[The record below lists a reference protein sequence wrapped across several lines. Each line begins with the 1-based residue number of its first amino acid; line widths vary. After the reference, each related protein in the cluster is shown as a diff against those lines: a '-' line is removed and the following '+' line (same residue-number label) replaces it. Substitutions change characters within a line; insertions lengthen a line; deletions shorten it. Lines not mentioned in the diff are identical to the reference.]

1 MKEQSAPTITGYS
14 PTYSGKGWAKSME
27 EAQGLSGVTV
37 TNDLV
42 AEVVAQQLESMLS
55 VGNYD
60 GVKLL
65 LAPVQPVDVAEA
77 VGCLPRTLQALAFRL
92 LGKDE
97 AIEVYEYLEPAIQQS
112 LLERLRSSE
121 VLELVEE
128 MSPDDR
134 VRLLD
139 ELPAK
144 VVRRLLVELSPAE
157 RRVTAQLLGY
167 APETAGRLMTTEYI
181 DLKEFHSAAQALTI
195 VRRRARET
203 ETIYS
208 LYVTDGQRHL
218 SGILSLRDLVT
229 ADPTD
234 CIGDVM
240 TREVVSVGTDTDQ
253 EEVARAIQRYDFLA
267 VPVVDRERRLVGIVT
282 VDDVIDVIEQEAT
295 RDLYAAGAVEAG
307 DEDDYFQSNLFTVA
321 RRRVVWLSVLVVA
334 SFFTSQVIA
343 LNEQV
348 LKEVVLLAAF
358 IPLLAGTGGNVGAQ
372 SSTVVIR
379 GLSTKS
385 ISSLG
390 PFQAVVRETAS
401 GALLGLLMM
410 LLVVPF
416 AWWRGESP
424 LVGISV
430 GISLLAITT
439 LAATAGAAFPLL
451 FDRMGLDPA
460 LMSTPF
466 ITTCTDV
473 VGTLIYLKTAEWLLL
488 NAPQLLTATGISTH
502 LLAALAF

>member
-1 MKEQSAPTITGYS
+1 MDQAPDSRNLNAG
-14 PTYSGKGWAKSME
+14 SGTTLAHPM
-27 EAQGLSGVTV
+27 L
-37 TNDLV
+37 
-42 AEVVAQQLESMLS
+42 AEVVTRQLESMLS

-60 GVKLL
+60 GVKML

-77 VGCLPRTLQALAFRL
+77 IGSLPRTLQALAFRL
-92 LGKDE
+92 LSKDE
-97 AIEVYEYLEPAIQQS
+97 AIEVYEYLDPAVQQS
-112 LLERLRSSE
+112 LLERLRSGE

-134 VRLLD
+134 VRLFD

-144 VVRRLLVELSPAE
+144 VVRRLLAELSPAE
-157 RRVTAQLLGY
+157 RKVTAQLLGY

-181 DLKEFHSAAQALTI
+181 DLKDFHSAAQALTI
-195 VRRRARET
+195 VRRRARQT

-208 LYVTDGQRHL
+208 LYVTDGERHL
-218 SGILSLRDLVT
+218 TGILSLRDLVT
-229 ADPTD
+229 ADPED
-234 CIGDVM
+234 RIGDVM

-253 EEVARAIQRYDFLA
+253 EDVARAIQRYDFLA

-334 SFFTSQVIA
+334 SFFTSEVIA

-379 GLSTKS
+379 GLSTQS
-385 ISSLG
+385 IASLG
-390 PFQAVVRETAS
+390 RIKAVVREATA
-401 GALLGLLMM
+401 GLLLGLLMM
-410 LLVVPF
+410 ILVVPF

-424 LVGISV
+424 LVGLSV
-430 GISLLAITT
+430 GTSLLAITT
-439 LAATAGAAFPLL
+439 LAATAGAGFPLL

-473 VGTLIYLKTAEWLLL
+473 VGTLIYLKTAQWLLVHM
-488 NAPQLLTATGISTH
+488 PQLLQSTGISAH
-502 LLAALAF
+502 FLAVTFF